1 MRRFFRIAIAVLAI
15 LCLLG
20 GGIFLLKQKKKELSQ
35 TPAYGTR
42 ARPVTVAKAKKDDLR
57 LEKQYLAVVEPVR
70 QADVSSRVTAVVES
84 IRVDEGQRVK
94 TGDVLAELDAREVE
108 YTIEA
113 ASSRIEQARAE
124 LAGNRATVR
133 ALEKSHKYWQAE
145 KKRALALTE
154 KNAISDSDAEQTA
167 ERAADIRGKLTAAR
181 EQSRAIEKQ
190 IQALE
195 KQKAELAARRSYYT
209 LTSPFDG
216 VVTRRLAD
224 PGDMAAPSKNLF
236 TVQDRSGVKLAFDVP
251 QKDLPE
257 VHQGLPA
264 VFKINGGT
272 QKAEIGLMEPAMDKA
287 KMMRA
292 EIWLDRAAA
301 AGLVPGA
308 YLPVTI
314 SVAQL
319 EDVILLPASALIE
332 GPQGRTHV
340 FTVKD
345 KTLSATPVQ
354 LLGRAADRAA
364 IRGIDADTQVVKNT
378 YLGWA
383 TLSSGQ
389 KVEVV
394 E

>member
-1 MRRFFRIAIAVLAI
+1 
-15 LCLLG
+15 
-20 GGIFLLKQKKKELSQ
+20 
-35 TPAYGTR
+35 
-42 ARPVTVAKAKKDDLR
+42 
-57 LEKQYLAVVEPVR
+57 
-70 QADVSSRVTAVVES
+70 
-84 IRVDEGQRVK
+84 
-94 TGDVLAELDAREVE
+94 
-108 YTIEA
+108 
-113 ASSRIEQARAE
+113 
-124 LAGNRATVR
+124 
-133 ALEKSHKYWQAE
+133 
-145 KKRALALTE
+145 
-154 KNAISDSDAEQTA
+154 
-167 ERAADIRGKLTAAR
+167 
-181 EQSRAIEKQ
+181 
-190 IQALE
+190 
-195 KQKAELAARRSYYT
+195 
-209 LTSPFDG
+209 
-216 VVTRRLAD
+216 
-224 PGDMAAPSKNLF
+224 
-236 TVQDRSGVKLAFDVP
+236 
-251 QKDLPE
+251 
-257 VHQGLPA
+257 
-264 VFKINGGT
+264 
-272 QKAEIGLMEPAMDKA
+272 MDKA

-319 EDVILLPASALIE
+319 EAVILLPASALIE